1 MLLLLLLLMQPMM
14 LELQRPLLLLL
25 RRRIPLPQV
34 GHNVRLQ
41 LLPGRRNPSPQQKLR
56 RSEQS

>member
-1 MLLLLLLLMQPMM
+1 MM

>member
-25 RRRIPLPQV
+25 LRRCNPLPQV

-41 LLPGRRNPSPQQKLR
+41 LLPGRQNPHHNR
-56 RSEQS
+56 R

>member
-25 RRRIPLPQV
+25 RKCNPLPQV

-41 LLPGRRNPSPQQKLR
+41 LLPGRQNPHHNR
-56 RSEQS
+56 R